1 MNLLP
6 LVMRATVALLPTSSA
21 DEGGH
26 WAFQPLRAESGS
38 SIDRLVTRDLS
49 THRLSTAPRAA
60 PDRLLRRVH
69 LLLTGLPPSPAELS
83 TFRADSSPERYAAVV
98 DDLLARPGFGERWA
112 RHWLDLARYADTSGL
127 HQDTHRPHAWR
138 YRDYVIASFNQDKP
152 YGRFIREQIAG
163 DLLAPRDANSW
174 IATGFC
180 RTGPSNEA
188 NIGAAELKAYR
199 LDQLDGILSTVSSV
213 FLGQTIG
220 CARCHDHKTD
230 PFTAGDYY
238 SLLSVFNNTADAF
251 VSLKGD
257 APGAPKLFSPKARKA
272 PKIPTGSGI
281 RALGTLPESQRKV
294 TRILE
299 RGDVNSPGE
308 AVVAGVPVVLR
319 GIPAKFSRTEP
330 SARLA
335 LADWIASTENPLT
348 WRVMANRV
356 WQHLFGRGL
365 VGTPSNLGVS
375 GSPPTHPALLDHLA
389 IVLRDSDGR
398 IKPLI
403 REICLS
409 HAFQQD
415 SAYRKSAHASDP
427 ANHLYWRFPK
437 HRLEAE
443 VIRDSILSSSG
454 KLNRK
459 MGGSGIKPRIPSE
472 IITQSMRNQWP
483 RVKTETATHWRRSV
497 YIYLKRQLPMP
508 LMELLD
514 APDSSESCALRF
526 ESTTPTQAL
535 ALLNDAFVNE
545 QAGHAVERAR
555 REKPDAPA
563 QRLMELTWA
572 RAPSAAEL
580 AKARAFLEKPEIT
593 LVDLGVVL
601 FNSSPFVYVD

>member
-1 MNLLP
+1 
-6 LVMRATVALLPTSSA
+6 
-21 DEGGH
+21 
-26 WAFQPLRAESGS
+26 
-38 SIDRLVTRDLS
+38 
-49 THRLSTAPRAA
+49 
-60 PDRLLRRVH
+60 
-69 LLLTGLPPSPAELS
+69 
-83 TFRADSSPERYAAVV
+83 
-98 DDLLARPGFGERWA
+98 
-112 RHWLDLARYADTSGL
+112 
-127 HQDTHRPHAWR
+127 
-138 YRDYVIASFNQDKP
+138 
-152 YGRFIREQIAG
+152 
-163 DLLAPRDANSW
+163 
-174 IATGFC
+174 
-180 RTGPSNEA
+180 
-188 NIGAAELKAYR
+188 
-199 LDQLDGILSTVSSV
+199 
-213 FLGQTIG
+213 
-220 CARCHDHKTD
+220 
-230 PFTAGDYY
+230 
-238 SLLSVFNNTADAF
+238 
-251 VSLKGD
+251 
-257 APGAPKLFSPKARKA
+257 
-272 PKIPTGSGI
+272 
-281 RALGTLPESQRKV
+281 
-294 TRILE
+294 
-299 RGDVNSPGE
+299 
-308 AVVAGVPVVLR
+308 
-319 GIPAKFSRTEP
+319 
-330 SARLA
+330 
-335 LADWIASTENPLT
+335 
-348 WRVMANRV
+348 MANRV

-459 MGGSGIKPRIPSE
+459 MGGPGIKPRIPSE

-514 APDSSESCALRF
+514 APDSSESCAQRF

-545 QAGHAVERAR
+545 QAGHAAERAR

-563 QRLMELTWA
+563 QRLMELIWA

-580 AKARAFLEKPEIT
+580 AKARAFLGKPEIT